1 MTMNKMLTL
10 TVAGLSLFGA
20 GCGQREETGAG
31 LKPAINLEGKTLDE
45 QIATIQ
51 NDKMIPPE
59 YKETEITALKAKAA
73 GAAGGAK
80 STQ

>member
-1 MTMNKMLTL
+1 MKKMLPL
-10 TVAGLSLFGA
+10 IVAGLSLLLA
-20 GCGQREETGAG
+20 GCGSKEETGAG
-31 LKPAINLEGKTLDE
+31 LKPAVKLEGKSLDD

-73 GAAGGAK
+73 AASNGGAK
-80 STQ
+80 TGQ

>member
-1 MTMNKMLTL
+1 MKKILPL
-10 TVAGLSLFGA
+10 IVAGLSLLVA

-31 LKPAINLEGKTLDE
+31 LKPALKLEGKTLDE
-45 QIATIQ
+45 QIAMIQ

-73 GAAGGAK
+73 AASNGGAK
-80 STQ
+80 

>member
-1 MTMNKMLTL
+1 MKKTIPL
-10 TVAGLSLFGA
+10 TVAGLLLLFA
-20 GCGQREETGAG
+20 GCGPKEETGAG
-31 LKPAINLEGKTLDE
+31 LKPAIKLEGKTLDE

-73 GAAGGAK
+73 AANGGAK
-80 STQ
+80 PGQ

>member
-1 MTMNKMLTL
+1 MKKMLPL
-10 TVAGLSLFGA
+10 TVAGLSLLFA
-20 GCGQREETGAG
+20 GCGPKEETGAG
-31 LKPAINLEGKTLDE
+31 LKPAIKLEGKSLDE

-73 GAAGGAK
+73 AAKDGGAK
-80 STQ
+80 SGQ